1 MDRERDYEA
10 MMKIDEMW
18 KKYCSRLKEKIRLLD
33 SFAQVTAKMKDAI
46 ECKDIPGMALHVKE
60 RQGIIDRVERI
71 DREVDQL
78 AQGDG
83 FSIEK
88 LSSKA
93 KDLFRSHLDQI
104 KRILESFADVDKECV
119 SLAEADHEALRSDI
133 LNARR
138 GLSVAKGYRGSCHQ
152 GPRFLDIKR

>member
-1 MDRERDYEA
+1 M
-10 MMKIDEMW
+10 
-18 KKYCSRLKEKIRLLD
+18 LD

-46 ECKDIPGMALHVKE
+46 ECKDILGMARHVKE

-83 FSIEK
+83 FSMEK

-104 KRILESFADVDKECV
+104 KKILESLADVDKECV
-119 SLAEADHEALRSDI
+119 SLAGAEHEALKSDI
-133 LNARR
+133 LSARR
-138 GLSVAKGYRGSCHQ
+138 GLCVAKGYRGSCHQ